1 MYGLDEEIYVS
12 NPQRCVPLKCLKD
25 KLACMTKLIQRPSLM
40 MLDARAKVSILDGV
54 FLSKYDLGV
63 FSAAALPEG
72 PTTARI
78 SRSQR
83 VIWLT

>member
-1 MYGLDEEIYVS
+1 
-12 NPQRCVPLKCLKD
+12 
-25 KLACMTKLIQRPSLM
+25 M

-63 FSAAALPEG
+63 FSVAALPEG

-78 SRSQR
+78 
-83 VIWLT
+83 

>member
-1 MYGLDEEIYVS
+1 
-12 NPQRCVPLKCLKD
+12 
-25 KLACMTKLIQRPSLM
+25 MTKLIQRPSLM

-63 FSAAALPEG
+63 FSAVALPEG

-78 SRSQR
+78 YM
-83 VIWLT
+83 